1 MYNFSGKVVKGEGR
15 GKKLGFHTANLDN
28 IGLNLN
34 YGVYLAEVKVDNK
47 KYQGILHFGPQKTF
61 GNKVTAEVYIKDFN
75 SEIYGKRLK
84 VMVIKK
90 IREIKRFKSI
100 DGLVKQIRKDIA
112 FLNLKSKI

>member
-1 MYNFSGKVVKGEGR
+1 MRGKRR

-34 YGVYLAEVKVDNK
+34 YGIYLTEVKMGGDI
-47 KYQGILHFGPQKTF
+47 YDGLLHFGPQKTF

-84 VMVIKK
+84 VMVVKK
-90 IREIKRFKSI
+90 IREIKRFKSV
-100 DGLVKQIRKDIA
+100 DGLVKQIKKDIF